1 MEKAHQLATW
11 RELRGN
17 QMGKRLLAL
26 WMCFLIA
33 GICIIPVKASAY
45 PILSSWA
52 RDEAY
57 LAEANNLYPGG
68 GEMHDDLRCAASR
81 GQAVW
86 YVVQLAETLL
96 GHEIKTDTAWLVEKA
111 YTAGIVTGQE
121 DGKFHETDM
130 VTREQYITMLYRT
143 LEFVELEL
151 GTSVLEQAQDEISF
165 EDSGTISPWAEEA
178 VRTLHALGVTHGE
191 NGNVFSPR
199 DAVSFEQ
206 MLVLSYR
213 CLTLFRT

>member
-1 MEKAHQLATW
+1 MEKAHQLAMW

-33 GICIIPVKASAY
+33 GIIIPVKASAY

-96 GHEIKTDTAWLVEKA
+96 GHEIKTSTAYVFPDMNNPSLRRVYEKA
-111 YTAGIVTGQE
+111 YTAGNCNLVRKMEIPM
-121 DGKFHETDM
+121 KTDM
-130 VTREQYITMLYRT
+130 VTRE
-143 LEFVELEL
+143 
-151 GTSVLEQAQDEISF
+151 
-165 EDSGTISPWAEEA
+165 A
-178 VRTLHALGVTHGE
+178 VT
-191 NGNVFSPR
+191 
-199 DAVSFEQ
+199 
-206 MLVLSYR
+206 
-213 CLTLFRT
+213 

>member
-57 LAEANNLYPGG
+57 LAEANNLYPAAG
-68 GEMHDDLRCAASR
+68 RCTTI
-81 GQAVW
+81 
-86 YVVQLAETLL
+86 YDVQP
-96 GHEIKTDTAWLVEKA
+96 LVDKQC
-111 YTAGIVTGQE
+111 G
-121 DGKFHETDM
+121 M
-130 VTREQYITMLYRT
+130 
-143 LEFVELEL
+143 
-151 GTSVLEQAQDEISF
+151 
-165 EDSGTISPWAEEA
+165 
-178 VRTLHALGVTHGE
+178 
-191 NGNVFSPR
+191 
-199 DAVSFEQ
+199 
-206 MLVLSYR
+206 
-213 CLTLFRT
+213 

>member
-1 MEKAHQLATW
+1 
-11 RELRGN
+11 
-17 QMGKRLLAL
+17 
-26 WMCFLIA
+26 
-33 GICIIPVKASAY
+33 
-45 PILSSWA
+45 
-52 RDEAY
+52 
-57 LAEANNLYPGG
+57 
-68 GEMHDDLRCAASR
+68 MHDDLRCAASR

-96 GHEIKTDTAWLVEKA
+96 GHEIKTSTAYVFPDMNNSFFRRVVEKA

-143 LEFVELEL
+143 IEFVELEL
-151 GTSVLEQAQDEISF
+151 GTSVLEQAQDEIPF

-199 DAVSFEQ
+199 DVVSFEQ

>member
-68 GEMHDDLRCAASR
+68 GEMHDDFTMCSLS
-81 GQAVW
+81 W
-86 YVVQLAETLL
+86 TSSVVCSA
-96 GHEIKTDTAWLVEKA
+96 
-111 YTAGIVTGQE
+111 TGRN
-121 DGKFHETDM
+121 T
-130 VTREQYITMLYRT
+130 
-143 LEFVELEL
+143 
-151 GTSVLEQAQDEISF
+151 
-165 EDSGTISPWAEEA
+165 
-178 VRTLHALGVTHGE
+178 VRA
-191 NGNVFSPR
+191 
-199 DAVSFEQ
+199 
-206 MLVLSYR
+206 
-213 CLTLFRT
+213 

>member
-86 YVVQLAETLL
+86 YVVQLTETLL
-96 GHEIKTDTAWLVEKA
+96 GHEIKTS
-111 YTAGIVTGQE
+111 TAGIVTGQE

-130 VTREQYITMLYRT
+130 VTRVQYITMLYRT

-151 GTSVLEQAQDEISF
+151 GTSVLEQAQDEIPF

>member
-68 GEMHDDLRCAASR
+68 DARRFTMCSLS
-81 GQAVW
+81 W
-86 YVVQLAETLL
+86 TSSVVCGA
-96 GHEIKTDTAWLVEKA
+96 TDGNTARA
-111 YTAGIVTGQE
+111 
-121 DGKFHETDM
+121 
-130 VTREQYITMLYRT
+130 
-143 LEFVELEL
+143 
-151 GTSVLEQAQDEISF
+151 
-165 EDSGTISPWAEEA
+165 
-178 VRTLHALGVTHGE
+178 
-191 NGNVFSPR
+191 
-199 DAVSFEQ
+199 
-206 MLVLSYR
+206 
-213 CLTLFRT
+213 